1 MRALG
6 KDPTDE
12 EIVNIIKEVD
22 RSGTGCLNFN
32 DFLTFLAYIF
42 QVSLF
47 NLNYWSAVVGSACS
61 GSFPQVVIN

>member
-12 EIVNIIKEVD
+12 EIINTIKEVD

-32 DFLTFLAYIF
+32 DFLTFLAYIH
-42 QVSLF
+42 QVSWEIIFAFIF
-47 NLNYWSAVVGSACS
+47 NYYFLEFPYFLNY
-61 GSFPQVVIN
+61 I